1 MSVEVTFC
9 GAAGMVTGSCY
20 HVKHAGGSFLVDCGM
35 FQGNKS
41 IRELNY
47 GNFPFTPSEPSC
59 LLLTH
64 AHIDHCGLIPKLVAS
79 GFEGPIYATAGT
91 ADLLT
96 YVLPDSGHIQEMEV
110 EHLNWRNARRGLP
123 RITPIYTRAEAVS
136 SLRFLKNVGYCDW
149 FEVAAGVRARYW
161 DAGHILGSASIEIEI
176 AQTGNG
182 DEPLTLLFS
191 GDLGPGDKSF
201 HPDPTAPTGVDYLF
215 VETTYGDRDRP
226 DETEEQRRQLLR
238 AEVQAALAAGG
249 NLLIPAFAVERT
261 QELLVDLDM
270 LMDSREIPAMD
281 IFLDSPLAIEA
292 TAVFEKHLKEIIH
305 NGTAHPFRRNNL
317 HFVNEAAES
326 RKLERLTGGSIIIAG
341 SGMCD
346 AGRIRHHLKN
356 NLWRPETTVLLV
368 GYQAPGTL
376 GRLLLEGKKQVRIQG
391 EEIAVRARIRSLDSF
406 SGHADRQ
413 NLLKWIKAR
422 LPVAQEIFLMHGE
435 DSTRQHFLTS
445 LNEQGWTLPRI
456 HSPRLG
462 ETIALRKLSAAPQT
476 SKSVRPL
483 PKVPGQ
489 LDWHNAYADIIIALT
504 HKLHDLEDDR
514 KRETLLATLRETI
527 EKSGAK
533 DQPFA

>member
-9 GAAGMVTGSCY
+9 GAAGMVTGSCF
-20 HVKHAGGSFLVDCGM
+20 HIKHAHGSFLVDCGM

-47 GNFPFTPSEPSC
+47 GNFPFTPSEPSS
-59 LLLTH
+59 LLLSH

-79 GFEGPIYATAGT
+79 GFEGPIYATTGT

-110 EHLNWRNARRGLP
+110 EHLNWRNSRRGLP
-123 RITPIYTRAEAVS
+123 KITPIYTKAEAVS
-136 SLRFLKNVGYCDW
+136 SLRFVQNVGYCQW
-149 FEVAAGVRARYW
+149 FDVDTGVRARYW

-176 AQTGNG
+176 TEGGNG
-182 DEPLTLLFS
+182 NEPLRMLFS

-201 HPDPTAPTGVDYLF
+201 HPDPTAPSGVDYLF

-226 DETEEQRRQLLR
+226 DENEQQRRELLR
-238 AEVQAALAAGG
+238 AEVHAALAAGG

-261 QELLVDLDM
+261 QELLVDLDL
-270 LMDSREIPAMD
+270 LMDSREIPEVD

-292 TAVFEKHLKEIIH
+292 TAVFEKHLTEIIH
-305 NGTAHPFRRNNL
+305 NGGEHPFRRSNL
-317 HFVNEAAES
+317 HFVAEAAES

-356 NLWRPETTVLLV
+356 NLWKPETTVLLV

-376 GRLLLEGKKQVRIQG
+376 GRLLVEGKSQVRIQG

-413 NLLKWIKAR
+413 NLLNWVKAR

-435 DSTRQHFLTS
+435 DSVREHFRTS
-445 LNEQGWTLPRI
+445 LAEQGWSLPKV
-456 HSPRLG
+456 HAPRLG
-462 ETIALRKLSAAPQT
+462 ETISLRKLGAIPQ
-476 SKSVRPL
+476 KSEFVRPL
-483 PKVPGQ
+483 PQVPGQ
-489 LDWHNAYADIIIALT
+489 LDWHNAYADIIISLT
-504 HKLHDLEDDR
+504 HKLHDLKDDR
-514 KRETLLATLRETI
+514 EREALLASLRQTI
-527 EKSGAK
+527 EKSGA
-533 DQPFA
+533 